1 MQHYY
6 IQLLV
11 QIYLYIYKYIVHII
25 LHYEYIILKKFNIFQ
40 SFSGASDDWAKGVA
54 KIKYSYTVELRDT
67 GKYGFI
73 LPPSEILLSGKE
85 AFIAVSALASEIQTE
100 NNKNI

>member
-6 IQLLV
+6 IQQPV
-11 QIYLYIYKYIVHII
+11 SIYYNYYDCSYFINSLFLII
-25 LHYEYIILKKFNIFQ
+25 PL
-40 SFSGASDDWAKGVA
+40 GAFDDWAKGVA

-73 LPPSEILLSGKE
+73 LPPSEILSTGKE
-85 AFIAVSALASEIQTE
+85 AYIAVSTLASEISSQNNNE
-100 NNKNI
+100 N

>member
-6 IQLLV
+6 IQQLVSIYYNYYYYCTYFINSLL
-11 QIYLYIYKYIVHII
+11 IPL
-25 LHYEYIILKKFNIFQ
+25 
-40 SFSGASDDWAKGVA
+40 GASDDWAKGVA

-73 LPPSEILLSGKE
+73 LPPSEILSTGKE
-85 AFIAVSALASEIQTE
+85 AYIAVSTLVSEISSE
-100 NNKNI
+100 NNNEN